1 MSSAKILIVED
12 EPLVADDIERT
23 VKKLGY
29 QIAGK
34 AVSGKEAI
42 ELTETGRPDAV
53 LMDIRIKGEM
63 DGIQTG
69 GILKERFGTAL
80 IYLTAH
86 SDIATFE
93 RAKITEPYGY
103 VVKPFQEADLRIA
116 LGLALYKRSQELA
129 KVGMQ
134 ESLEAAGSAAIES
147 HPPVNGDSSQ
157 LQQVISFL
165 SKLDLF
171 SLLSEP
177 DLQSIAAQ
185 SSPEDHSH
193 GDLIVCEGEEEPTCF
208 VVTEGRVSLVKSSE
222 NGNQLVVEMLFPGD
236 LFSIVAAFEE
246 DVASLTARAQ
256 KNVKVLRF
264 PKRALFALLSRHP
277 EFYKIFVRES
287 ARRLRTAHNMMRALA
302 HDKVENRIASVL
314 TELSKRPSACPVPDE
329 GVRITRQEI
338 ADITGTSVETAIRVT
353 RDFEE
358 QGVLELSKRGSIKI
372 LKPAELKQLM
382 AR

>member
-1 MSSAKILIVED
+1 MAATILIVED

-34 AVSGKEAI
+34 AVSGKEALAI
-42 ELTETGRPDAV
+42 TEKSSPDAV
-53 LMDIRIKGEM
+53 LMDIHIKGEM
-63 DGIQTG
+63 DGIEAG
-69 GILKERFGTAL
+69 SALKERFGTAL

-86 SDIATFE
+86 SDVATFE

-103 VVKPFQEADLRIA
+103 VIKPFQEGDLRIA
-116 LGLALYKRSQELA
+116 LGLALYKRSQENLKTA
-129 KVGMQ
+129 Q
-134 ESLEAAGSAAIES
+134 AAASEATAQPANLDVKGTKQLSEVAA
-147 HPPVNGDSSQ
+147 
-157 LQQVISFL
+157 FL
-165 SKLDLF
+165 RKLDLF
-171 SLLSEP
+171 SLLSESE
-177 DLQSIAAQ
+177 LETIAAQ
-185 SSPEDHSH
+185 SSPESHSH

-208 VVTEGRVSLVKSSE
+208 VVTDGRVSLVKSSE
-222 NGNQLVVEMLFPGD
+222 NGNQLVVELLFPGD

-246 DVASLTARAQ
+246 EVASLTARAQ
-256 KNVKVLRF
+256 KNVKILRF
-264 PKRALFALLSRHP
+264 PKRALFALLSGHP

-287 ARRLRTAHNMMRALA
+287 TRRLRTAHNMMRALA

-314 TELSKRPSACPVPDE
+314 GELSRRPSACPIPGE

-338 ADITGTSVETAIRVT
+338 ADITGTSVETAIRIT

-358 QGVLELSKRGSIKI
+358 QGVLELSKRGAIKI
-372 LKPAELKQLM
+372 LKPAELKQLC